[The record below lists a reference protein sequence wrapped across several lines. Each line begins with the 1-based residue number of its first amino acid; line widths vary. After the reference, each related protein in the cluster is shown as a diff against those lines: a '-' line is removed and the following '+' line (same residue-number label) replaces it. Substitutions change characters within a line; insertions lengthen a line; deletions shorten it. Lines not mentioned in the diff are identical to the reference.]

1 MSRLAKLLAG
11 GLKAQQ
17 LELTAEQQQKL
28 VTYVELLD
36 KWNKAYNLTS
46 VRDPEEMMVRHIL
59 DSLALVP
66 LLQSGQRYID
76 VGTGPGLPGIPLAIA
91 MPNTSFTLLDT
102 LGKRVRF
109 MVQVK
114 HQLKLENI
122 EPIQCRVEEFKPEF
136 PFDAILSRAFASIN
150 DMLSWCAHLGT
161 KFLAMKGVYPEQEI
175 AELPKGFSLKNS
187 TQLQVYQLDEA
198 RHLIELEKHSTN

>member
-1 MSRLAKLLAG
+1 MSLLETILAE
-11 GLKAQQ
+11 GLKTQN

-28 VTYVELLD
+28 VGYVELLD

-46 VRDPEEMMVRHIL
+46 VRDPKEMMVRHIL

-66 LLQSGQRYID
+66 LLESGKNYID

-91 MPNTSFTLLDT
+91 LPDSNFTLLDT

-114 HQLKLENI
+114 HLLKLDNI
-122 EPIQCRVEEFKPEF
+122 DPTQSRVEEFQPEV

-150 DMLSWCAHLGT
+150 DMLNWCGHLGT
-161 KFLAMKGVYPEQEI
+161 VFLAMKGVYPEDEL
-175 AELPKGFSLKNS
+175 AELPENFSVINS
-187 TQLQVYQLDEA
+187 TPLQVYQLDEA
-198 RHLIELEKHSTN
+198 RHLIELKKQS

>member
-1 MSRLAKLLAG
+1 MSSLQQILTDGLSYQ
-11 GLKAQQ
+11 GLK
-17 LELTAEQQQKL
+17 LSMEQQQQL

-46 VRDPEEMMVRHIL
+46 VRDPQQMMIRHIL

-66 LLQSGQRYID
+66 LLQPDQHYID

-91 MPNTSFTLLDT
+91 LPDAKFTLLDT

-109 MVQVK
+109 MLQVK
-114 HQLKLENI
+114 HLLKLNNI
-122 EPIQCRVEEFKPEF
+122 TPVQSRVEDFQAEL

-150 DMLSWCAHLGT
+150 DMLNWCGHLGST
-161 KFLAMKGVYPEQEI
+161 FLAMKGIYPQE
-175 AELPKGFSLKNS
+175 ELDDLPENFSLKS
-187 TQLQVYQLDEA
+187 SYPLKVYQLEEA
-198 RHLIELEKHSTN
+198 RHLIELEKH